1 MSCGEFHSQPKK
13 LDDLTKLTSQ
23 KMCFPSSQSAKE
35 IQEIKKRKESKENQ
49 DIKLIEE
56 IKQRK
61 EIKKNEV
68 IFDLYLYL
76 DLTKSIWTT
85 SFKS

>member
-56 IKQRK
+56 I
-61 EIKKNEV
+61 
-68 IFDLYLYL
+68 
-76 DLTKSIWTT
+76 TKSGEEMQTT
-85 SFKS
+85 MQAQGVDGQSLPDVASNQVWN